1 MRTFKT
7 IAVSITATLL
17 LAAAPGA
24 NAQTQDD
31 LRLMQTF
38 LSIMTD
44 YFEIIESTYG
54 VASSP
59 EKAAIMQMQKI
70 KEVYEDR
77 GEKVRSVEVLREI
90 LDRSSNPAIRNAA
103 FMLLG
108 DTLKDAGRT
117 DEALEYLRRGLAEN
131 IQAAE

>member
-44 YFEIIESTYG
+44 YFEIIESTYD

>member
-7 IAVSITATLL
+7 FAISITATLL
-17 LAAAPGA
+17 LVAAPGA
-24 NAQTQDD
+24 HAQTQDD

-44 YFEIIESTYG
+44 YFEIT
-54 VASSP
+54 

-77 GEKVRSVEVLREI
+77 GEKVRSVEVLREV
-90 LDRSSNPAIRNAA
+90 LDKSSSPAIRNAA

>member
-7 IAVSITATLL
+7 FAISITATLL
-17 LAAAPGA
+17 LVAAPGA
-24 NAQTQDD
+24 HAQTQDD

-44 YFEIIESTYG
+44 YFEIIESTYA

-77 GEKVRSVEVLREI
+77 GEKVRSVEVLREV
-90 LDRSSNPAIRNAA
+90 LDKSSSPAIRNAA

>member
-44 YFEIIESTYG
+44 YFEIIESTYD

-77 GEKVRSVEVLREI
+77 GEKVRSVEVLQEI

>member
-17 LAAAPGA
+17 LAGAPGA
-24 NAQTQDD
+24 HAQTQDD
-31 LRLMQTF
+31 LRLMQAF

-44 YFEIIESTYG
+44 YFEIIESTYD

-70 KEVYEDR
+70 KEVYEER
-77 GEKVRSVEVLREI
+77 GEKVRSVEVLSEI

>member
-1 MRTFKT
+1 MPTFKT
-7 IAVSITATLL
+7 FAISITATLL
-17 LAAAPGA
+17 LVVAPGA
-24 NAQTQDD
+24 HAQTQDD

-44 YFEIIESTYG
+44 YFEIIESTYD

-77 GEKVRSVEVLREI
+77 GEKVRSVEVLREV
-90 LDRSSNPAIRNAA
+90 LDKSSSPAIRNAA